1 MFANTP
7 RAAGGNNGYLVEF
20 KAGRSNIQPGATPDK
35 RKVVADKTKGL
46 VFIKQS
52 DDRLMHFCWK
62 NRETGTIVDDLI
74 IFPGDTEFMRIKECV
89 DGKVFMLKFKSSDER
104 RLFWLQEPAAD
115 ADKNLIEKVNET
127 LNNPPQGRSG
137 RSGAGGSNA
146 ERLAAAAGAGSDDLA
161 SLGNMG
167 NLGQE
172 QLMQLLNLMG
182 NEGNGAGGASPSATN
197 TPQSNTEMAR
207 QLRSLI
213 NDMGRNAPSSD
224 WRELLEYA
232 RGGASREGR
241 PPVELS
247 EVITGERVMEAV
259 RNNQERLAAHLPA
272 TEGTSSTAE
281 LEATVRSPQFQQAA
295 DTFGHALQTGQLAPV
310 FQQFGLPEETTSAA
324 VSGDILEFAKKLT
337 ESEKKRAE
345 AQEALA
351 GQEGNDGEAS
361 NQNTEQP
368 PAEQVTPECL
378 KGPTPKRGK
387 PSDDDQ
393 MDLD

>member
-20 KAGRSNIQPGATPDK
+20 KAGRSNIQPGTTPDK

-52 DDRLMHFCWK
+52 EDRLMHFCWK
-62 NRETGTIVDDLI
+62 NRESGVVVDDLI

-104 RLFWLQEPAAD
+104 RLFWLQEPATD
-115 ADKNLIEKVNET
+115 ADKNLIEKVNDT

-137 RSGAGGSNA
+137 RSGAGGSSSD
-146 ERLAAAAGAGSDDLA
+146 RLAAAAAAGAEDLGSL
-161 SLGNMG
+161 G

-172 QLMQLLNLMG
+172 QLMQLLSFMG
-182 NEGNGAGGASPSATN
+182 EGNGAGGASPSVSN
-197 TPQSNTEMAR
+197 TPASNSDMAR

-213 NDMGRNAPSSD
+213 TDMGRNAPS
-224 WRELLEYA
+224 
-232 RGGASREGR
+232 RGGASRSGR

-247 EVITGERVMEAV
+247 EVISGERVMDAV

-272 TEGTSSTAE
+272 TEGTSSANE

-337 ESEKKRAE
+337 ESEKKTE
-345 AQEALA
+345 GQ
-351 GQEGNDGEAS
+351 GGVDSQEGDDGESS
-361 NQNTEQP
+361 NQNTQQP
-368 PAEQVTPECL
+368 PAEQATPESL

>member
-1 MFANTP
+1 EMFANTP

-20 KAGRSNIQPGATPDK
+20 KAGRSNLQAGATPDK

-46 VFIKQS
+46 VFLKQS
-52 DDRLMHFCWK
+52 EDRLMHFCWK
-62 NRETGTIVDDLI
+62 NRETGVVVDDLI

-104 RLFWLQEPAAD
+104 RLFWLQESASD

-137 RSGAGGSNA
+137 RSGAGGSA
-146 ERLAAAAGAGSDDLA
+146 ADRLAAAGAAPEDLN
-161 SLGNMG
+161 SLGNTG
-167 NLGQE
+167 NIGQD
-172 QLMQLLNLMG
+172 QLMQLLSFMG
-182 NEGNGAGGASPSATN
+182 EGNGAGGASPSVAS
-197 TPQSNTEMAR
+197 TPASQSDMAR
-207 QLRSLI
+207 QLRSLMA
-213 NDMGRNAPSSD
+213 DMGKNAPSGD

-232 RGGASREGR
+232 RGAASRNAK
-241 PPVELS
+241 PPIELS

-259 RNNQERLAAHLPA
+259 RNNQDRLTPHLPA
-272 TEGTSSTAE
+272 TEGASSSSSAE

-310 FQQFGLPEETTSAA
+310 FQQFGLPEETASAA

-337 ESEKKRAE
+337 ESEKKPAE
-345 AQEALA
+345 
-351 GQEGNDGEAS
+351 GQQKEEGRDDGESS
-361 NQNTEQP
+361 NQNTQP
-368 PAEQVTPECL
+368 PVEQVTPENL

>member
-52 DDRLMHFCWK
+52 EDRLMHFCWK
-62 NRETGTIVDDLI
+62 NRESGAVVDDLI

-115 ADKNLIEKVNET
+115 ADKNLIEKVNDT

-137 RSGAGGSNA
+137 RSGAGGGD
-146 ERLAAAAGAGSDDLA
+146 RLAAAGAGSDELG
-161 SLGNMG
+161 SLDFLG

-172 QLMQLLNLMG
+172 QLMQLLSFMG
-182 NEGNGAGGASPSATN
+182 DGNGAGGASPSVPN
-197 TPQSNTEMAR
+197 TPASNNDMAR

-213 NDMGRNAPSSD
+213 NDMGRNAPSRD
-224 WRELLEYA
+224 WNELLEYA
-232 RGGASREGR
+232 RGASRSGR

-247 EVITGERVMEAV
+247 EVITGERVMDSV
-259 RNNQERLAAHLPA
+259 RNNQDRLSAHLPA
-272 TEGTSSTAE
+272 TEGTSSSAE

-337 ESEKKRAE
+337 ESEKKTNE
-345 AQEALA
+345 
-351 GQEGNDGEAS
+351 GQGGFEGVEGQDGESS
-361 NQNTEQP
+361 NQNTQQP
-368 PAEQVTPECL
+368 PAEQVTPESL

>member
-20 KAGRSNIQPGATPDK
+20 KAGRSNLQSGATADK

-52 DDRLMHFCWK
+52 EDRLMHFCWK
-62 NRETGTIVDDLI
+62 NRETGVIVDDLI
-74 IFPGDTEFMRIKECV
+74 IFPGDTEFMRIKECI

-115 ADKNLIEKVNET
+115 ADKNLIEKVNDT

-137 RSGAGGSNA
+137 RSGAGGSSA
-146 ERLAAAAGAGSDDLA
+146 DRLAAAAAGAGADDLS
-161 SLGNMG
+161 SLGNIG
-167 NLGQE
+167 NIGQE
-172 QLMQLLNLMG
+172 QLMQLLSLMG
-182 NEGNGAGGASPSATN
+182 EGNGSGGAASPSLSS
-197 TPQSNTEMAR
+197 TPAGQSDMAR

-213 NDMGRNAPSSD
+213 TDMGRNAPS
-224 WRELLEYA
+224 
-232 RGGASREGR
+232 RGGARSAR
-241 PPVELS
+241 PAVELS
-247 EVITGERVMEAV
+247 EVITGERVMDAV
-259 RNNQERLAAHLPA
+259 RNNQDRLTAHLPA
-272 TEGTSSTAE
+272 TEGTSSSTE

-310 FQQFGLPEETTSAA
+310 FQQFGLPEETAAAA

-337 ESEKKRAE
+337 ESEKKS
-345 AQEALA
+345 AQ
-351 GQEGNDGEAS
+351 GQEGQEGQDGESS
-361 NQNTEQP
+361 NQNTQQP
-368 PAEQVTPECL
+368 PAEQATPESL